1 MHGVLF
7 FLKGDKKVNKGFWD
21 KTGYVATD
29 LEMAVYYL
37 TTLTDLNVIF
47 QMTTRKTCDGRVLY
61 LFATNANTYMNDI
74 LVNDHGFSEGYRMNF
89 TSNSEGLVYS

>member
-1 MHGVLF
+1 MN
-7 FLKGDKKVNKGFWD
+7 KGRNKGFWD
-21 KTGYVATD
+21 KTGYIATD

-74 LVNDHGFSEGYRMNF
+74 LVKEHGFKEGYRMNV
-89 TSNSEGLVYS
+89 TSCSERAVYS